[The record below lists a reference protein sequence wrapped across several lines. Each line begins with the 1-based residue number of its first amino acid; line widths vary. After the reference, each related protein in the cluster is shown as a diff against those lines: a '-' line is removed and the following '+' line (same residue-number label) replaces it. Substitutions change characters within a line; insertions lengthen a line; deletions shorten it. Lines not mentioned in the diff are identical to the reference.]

1 MTLTDVGQLELGDQ
15 PASLVTDYWSVL
27 VRNWI
32 AALEPHLKELLALK
46 RPSRPP
52 SPREQSHAMAA
63 VVLGAF
69 ALESS
74 AARLRAVKKWVPTIT
89 TSGPKDTV
97 LAFLG
102 ELPGFPTALL
112 TDIGEVLVLRN
123 ALAHNH
129 IWLMRQTLVDDLAST
144 ASVEVLVGRAD
155 FLTKRHA
162 TPDRRQTKRHRL
174 NVVPDFVGY
183 NDARK
188 VLKVVIATL
197 DTLASLDV
205 PNMPSPARVMAY
217 RLRSHRDLGS
227 FSRMPRRAVRRV

>member
-1 MTLTDVGQLELGDQ
+1 MTSTDDGQLELGDQ
-15 PASLVTDYWSVL
+15 PAWLVTDYWSVL

-32 AALEPHLKELLALK
+32 VALEPHLEELLALK

-63 VVLGAF
+63 VVLAAF

-74 AARLRAVKKWVPTIT
+74 AARLRAVKKWVPSSR
-89 TSGPKDTV
+89 TSGPKDTP

-129 IWLMRQTLVDDLAST
+129 IWLMRQTLVDDRAST
-144 ASVEVLVGRAD
+144 TSVEVLIGRAD

-162 TPDRRQTKRHRL
+162 TPDRRHTKRHRL
-174 NVVPDFVGY
+174 NLVPDFVGY

-217 RLRSHRDLGS
+217 RLRGNRDLGS
-227 FSRMPRRAVRRV
+227 FSGMPRRAVRMA